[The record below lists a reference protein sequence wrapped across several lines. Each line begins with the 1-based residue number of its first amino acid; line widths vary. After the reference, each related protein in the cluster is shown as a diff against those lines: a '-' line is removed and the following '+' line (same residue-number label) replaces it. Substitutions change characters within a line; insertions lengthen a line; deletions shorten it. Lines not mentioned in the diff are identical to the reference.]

1 MNEWKS
7 PQYLQKAF
15 PEELKSSVQDTNCLK
30 TSANKSWR
38 VTGERCIIRPTESV
52 PRLVGPSNTVRIW
65 VNKTERL
72 SCLTG
77 RPLKQHATSPWPEQH
92 QALGTDQFY
101 IRDEKEYMFLM
112 GFCSG
117 ANQSHKAASV
127 WLLHIKVTFPI
138 KAFVLRHKPWSIL
151 GMIIKVDTQTIY
163 VSITF

>member
-117 ANQSHKAASV
+117 ANQSHIPDQS
-127 WLLHIKVTFPI
+127 FC
-138 KAFVLRHKPWSIL
+138 SQ
-151 GMIIKVDTQTIY
+151 TQTMIHLRDDHQSWY
-163 VSITF
+163 TNHICKHHFLKSLTMVAFYN

>member
-15 PEELKSSVQDTNCLK
+15 PEELRARYKLSEDISKQKLKSYRWTVHHQ
-30 TSANKSWR
+30 ARWQR
-38 VTGERCIIRPTESV
+38 AQA
-52 PRLVGPSNTVRIW
+52 GPSNTVRIW

-117 ANQSHKAASV
+117 ANQSHKAACGAGASGYRCLSGYFTLK
-127 WLLHIKVTFPI
+127 WLS
-138 KAFVLRHKPWSIL
+138 WSKL
-151 GMIIKVDTQTIY
+151 LFSDTNHDP
-163 VSITF
+163 S

>member
-1 MNEWKS
+1 MNGWKS

-15 PEELKSSVQDTNCLK
+15 PEELKISVQDTNCLK

-38 VTGERCIIRPTESV
+38 VTGERCIIRPAESL
-52 PRLVGPSNTVRIW
+52 PRLVGPSNRVRIW

-117 ANQSHKAASV
+117 ANQSHKAACGAGASGYRCLSGYFTLK
-127 WLLHIKVTFPI
+127 WLYRSKLLF
-138 KAFVLRHKPWSIL
+138 S
-151 GMIIKVDTQTIY
+151 DTNHDP
-163 VSITF
+163 S